1 MVKKGGSHM
10 RKMNPTQF
18 FKDEKSFTS
27 CCFVN
32 STEIISVHTN
42 LRTLNLQWGHSKDAI
57 KAFSSKP
64 LTLSSIKIEAP
75 PSINRGKIKTLN
87 YSQHGQ

>member
-1 MVKKGGSHM
+1 M

-32 STEIISVHTN
+32 STEISSVHTN
-42 LRTLNLQWGHSKDAI
+42 LRTLNLQRGHSKDAI
-57 KAFSSKP
+57 KAFSSAL

-75 PSINRGKIKTLN
+75 PSINQGKIKTLN